1 MTQHTP
7 GPITLD
13 YEPTGFGGG
22 KLLIDGEHG
31 AELIGTMNGQ
41 GGYNYGH
48 ELVIRHNA
56 YPAMLEALRKLSADA
71 AIFTRTM
78 PESGGSRAHWSE
90 MRRRLI
96 NSNTEVQAVIAAAEG
111 K

>member
-7 GPITLD
+7 GPWTVDDCPDADGYDTIRLADGTLNGNTEAQPIATA
-13 YEPTGFGGG
+13 YSHSA
-22 KLLIDGEHG
+22 LI
-31 AELIGTMNGQ
+31 A
-41 GGYNYGH
+41 
-48 ELVIRHNA
+48 A
-56 YPAMLEALRKLSADA
+56 APAMLEALRKLSADA

>member
-1 MTQHTP
+1 MAQHTP

-56 YPAMLEALRKLSADA
+56 YPAMVEALRDLVGQGDNGNYCDRCDSSLAEGHAEGCPIRAGEA
-71 AIFTRTM
+71 AL
-78 PESGGSRAHWSE
+78 G
-90 MRRRLI
+90 
-96 NSNTEVQAVIAAAEG
+96 AAEG
-111 K
+111 LGDTHS